1 MKHLYVIILLSLSTI
16 IQVHGQEIKK
26 HVVQRGETLESIAK
40 DYNLSPNELH
50 NANNDMEIFYTGL
63 EINVPIKKT
72 MIASTGTKQS
82 SNSDEQFLKTL
93 AAYWDDCEIANKLFE
108 THNYSKAQKQYQQT
122 IKKYKGILPCEDAL
136 YGNALCSYNREKWKS
151 AIEDL
156 NMVINN
162 EECSQGQ
169 RDHCKRL
176 LAKAQSY
183 RDQQLENRSNFW
195 GGLFMTAATVGEAY
209 MNAKSET
216 KPTAGTLSS
225 STSTTN
231 YSDDSS
237 TDGESSSEQ
246 TFKKS
251 SKICRRCSGGGK
263 CYQCHGKGIRTDNLF
278 GTGID
283 PTHDCG
289 VCGGDGKC
297 PSCHGTGKQS

>member
-156 NMVINN
+156 NMVINY

-195 GGLFMTAATVGEAY
+195 GGLFMTAATVGVAY

>member
-136 YGNALCSYNREKWKS
+136 YGNALCSYNREKWES

-195 GGLFMTAATVGEAY
+195 GGLFMTAATVGVAY

>member
-195 GGLFMTAATVGEAY
+195 GGLFMTAATVGVAF

>member
-16 IQVHGQEIKK
+16 IQVHGQEIKN

-195 GGLFMTAATVGEAY
+195 GGLFMTAATVGVAY

>member
-1 MKHLYVIILLSLSTI
+1 
-16 IQVHGQEIKK
+16 
-26 HVVQRGETLESIAK
+26 
-40 DYNLSPNELH
+40 
-50 NANNDMEIFYTGL
+50 MEIFYTGL

-195 GGLFMTAATVGEAY
+195 GGLFMTAATVGVAY

>member
-16 IQVHGQEIKK
+16 IQVNGQEIKK
-26 HVVQRGETLESIAK
+26 HVVHRGETLESIAK

-50 NANNDMEIFYTGL
+50 NANNDMKIFYTGL

-82 SNSDEQFLKTL
+82 SNSDEQFLMTL

-108 THNYSKAQKQYQQT
+108 AHNYSKAQKQYQQT
-122 IKKYKGILPCEDAL
+122 IKKYKDILPCEDAL

-162 EECSQGQ
+162 EECSEGQ

-195 GGLFMTAATVGEAY
+195 GGLFMTAATVGVAY

-216 KPTAGTLSS
+216 KPTSGTLSS
-225 STSTTN
+225 STSTTS

-237 TDGESSSEQ
+237 TRSETSSEQ
-246 TFKKS
+246 TSKKS

-278 GTGID
+278 GTGVD

>member
-93 AAYWDDCEIANKLFE
+93 AAYWDDCENANKLFE

-195 GGLFMTAATVGEAY
+195 GGLFMTAATVGVAY

>member
-195 GGLFMTAATVGEAY
+195 DGLFMTAATVGVAY

>member
-183 RDQQLENRSNFW
+183 SDQQLENRSNFW
-195 GGLFMTAATVGEAY
+195 GGLFMTAATVGVAY

>member
-195 GGLFMTAATVGEAY
+195 GGLFMTAATVGVAY

-251 SKICRRCSGGGK
+251 SKICGRCSGGGK
-263 CYQCHGKGIRTDNLF
+263 CYQCHGKCIRTVTML

>member
-72 MIASTGTKQS
+72 LIASTGTKQS

-93 AAYWDDCEIANKLFE
+93 AAYWDYYEIANKLFE

-195 GGLFMTAATVGEAY
+195 GGLFMTAATVGVAY

>member
-195 GGLFMTAATVGEAY
+195 GGLFMTAATVGVAF

-278 GTGID
+278 GTSID